1 MGGGSLKR
9 TDVQS
14 LGSFFFPTVNSL
26 HNQNLQSA
34 IIHAEIGHSDLFMK
48 TKILVD
54 TGADYDVI
62 DSRLVDKLISHK
74 INCSLL
80 KPERSPPIAANS
92 QRMRLLG
99 DVILDVKLI
108 SADCTS
114 QSILQKIRFCVLQNL
129 STWCIL
135 GISTLRRL
143 GLFVKDDRI
152 EIAGQKICL
161 LLNRIEKSQFNEFF
175 VDRQGTTGKSNDS
188 VGAVERSY
196 QSSENHMS
204 RLSNILSETDS
215 SVDIPDEMKVGKS
228 LDKRLTTDGQ
238 PPYDVKNK
246 VGHTRFMDMPAN
258 RKSKSNRKL
267 ITDDVINEMVSRS
280 SFSRDGKFKLTEIL
294 KNYRSVF
301 SSSSFDVGKFTGGK
315 AKLQFRPGEKKPKFV
330 PVRRIPHS
338 QRESLAKHL
347 NEMEQK
353 GIIKK
358 CKTSTWNSPLF
369 LVKKKDGSYRPVSD
383 FRALNKQLDD
393 IYFPIPFISDLLDS
407 LHGTKFFS
415 SVDLRSGF
423 FNIVLDPESTYCTA
437 FSALGQTYIYLR
449 LPQGISQSPILFQ
462 QIMTEIFHD
471 DPSFKVY
478 LDDVLACSKCE
489 KDALSDIKRLLQKF
503 LDTGFLLNP
512 TKCIFGSSNIDYLG
526 YRITSEGW
534 TINKSKIDDLLKV
547 QPPTTTKE
555 VRTFC
560 GMLNFYLNCI
570 PNLQRILRPLHAL
583 TGKKK
588 FAWSE
593 NCKIAFET
601 AKRKLADATIMAY
614 PSMAEEDMFYLTT
627 DASDNGWGGTLS
639 QFQRNK
645 GYEVPISFSSGS
657 FTNSE
662 LNWPIKEKECSSLV
676 RNLKLYETYL
686 FGRPFTWRTD
696 NRALSFFYSDSVI
709 KSTALKS
716 TSPKVARWLSYIC
729 EFNFS
734 IEHHNGNSHTMGVAD
749 YLSRKSGAVSVLR
762 APGTGNMHLENLW
775 LYAGCNISD
784 MIEAQESCDDLKNF
798 RNGYGPLKSSKL
810 WTVKTKNGLMVASR
824 KNSGTD
830 LVIVPK
836 SLIDDVLAFHHGP
849 QHAGIRNLTRSIS
862 EKFFMPNKTRNIH
875 NFVSKCQDCI
885 RAKSH
890 RTKPDEPVLMTSS
903 KHPWMAVNADLIGPF
918 PTSYKGNQ
926 YCLVVIDNLTRWTE
940 IRPIQTKHAQSVAD
954 AFMKIFH
961 VRGLPLSLLC
971 DNGKE
976 FANHALKK
984 MFAKLGTNLQ
994 FTTPYRPQSNGVCER
1009 VNQKI
1014 KKLLR
1019 LWNVH
1024 DASWDEYIG
1033 PIQFLVNNE
1042 HNRVLNMSAFQAIH
1056 GWTLTRMDFLSPDH
1070 IDSLDVTDFDRRNW
1084 AKEHSLRMSKSLG
1097 ELYVNDVNRKAES
1110 YIKSRKIYDKS
1121 SPEDDGDIPVG
1132 AHVLIRFPQAPGTT
1146 SLLSNWKGTYTV
1158 ISRVDKNVYL
1168 VGHKE
1173 GLRRKMLIHKSRI
1186 RLLPKSCELDSTQ
1199 PDVKMAVNEN
1209 DSKSIKSE
1217 DQLRK
1222 DEHPTEVKVAPDC
1235 SDRNDISAKSRITK
1249 KITKNSKEKTKK
1261 TIKNHPMKLRN
1272 R

>member
-1 MGGGSLKR
+1 MGGGPLKR

-14 LGSFFFPTVNSL
+14 FGSISRPSVYSL
-26 HNQNLQSA
+26 QNQKLQSA
-34 IIHAEIGHSDLFMK
+34 IIHAEIGHSDTFMK

-62 DSRLVDKLISHK
+62 DSRLVDKLISRK

-80 KPERSPPIAANS
+80 KPERSPPVAANS
-92 QRMRLLG
+92 QRMRVLG

-108 SADCTS
+108 SADCNS

-135 GISTLRRL
+135 GINTLRRL
-143 GLFVKDDRI
+143 GLFVKDDHI
-152 EIAGQKICL
+152 EIGGHKICL
-161 LLNRIEKSQFNEFF
+161 LLNRMEKSQLSEFF
-175 VDRQGTTGKSNDS
+175 VDRQGTTGNLYDS
-188 VGAVERSY
+188 VSARDRSY
-196 QSSENHMS
+196 HSSVNHVS
-204 RLSNILSETDS
+204 HALSNILSETDS
-215 SVDIPDEMKVGKS
+215 SVDYPDEMKVGKS
-228 LDKRLTTDGQ
+228 LDLRLTTDGH
-238 PPYDVKNK
+238 PPYRKNK
-246 VGHTRFMDMPAN
+246 GEHIRFMNMPTN
-258 RKSKSNRKL
+258 RKSKSIRKL
-267 ITDDVINEMVSRS
+267 IADDVINEMVSRS
-280 SFSRDGKFKLTEIL
+280 NFSRDGKYKLTEIL
-294 KNYRSVF
+294 KNNRSVF

-315 AKLQFRPGEKKPKFV
+315 AKLQFRPGEKNPKFV

-338 QRESLAKHL
+338 QREGLANHL

-353 GIIKK
+353 GIIEK
-358 CKTSTWNSPLF
+358 CKISTWNSPLF

-393 IYFPIPFISDLLDS
+393 VFYPIPYIQDLLDS
-407 LHGTKFFS
+407 LFGTKFFS

-423 FNIVLDPESTYCTA
+423 FNIELDPDSTDCTA
-437 FSALGQTYIYLR
+437 FSALGQTYKYLR
-449 LPQGISQSPILFQ
+449 LPQGISQSPIIFQ

-478 LDDVLACSKCE
+478 LDDVLACSSSE
-489 KDALSDIKRLLQKF
+489 KQALADIKRLLQKF

-512 TKCIFGSSNIDYLG
+512 NKCIFGSSELDYLG
-526 YRITSEGW
+526 YHITTEGW
-534 TINKSKIDDLLKV
+534 TVNKSKINDLLQV
-547 QPPTTTKE
+547 QPPSTTKE

-560 GMLNFYLNCI
+560 GMLNFYLNAI

-593 NCKIAFET
+593 ECQIAFDT

-614 PSMAEEDMFYLTT
+614 PSMDEEDIFYLTT

-639 QFQRNK
+639 QFHRNR

-662 LNWPIKEKECSSLV
+662 LNWPILEKECSSFV

-686 FGRPFTWRTD
+686 FGRKFVWRTD

-734 IEHHNGNSHTMGVAD
+734 IEHHNGNTHTMGVAD
-749 YLSRKSGAVSVLR
+749 YLSRKNGAVSVLR
-762 APGTGNMHLENLW
+762 APGTGIMNLDNLW
-775 LYAGCNISD
+775 LYAGCNLSD
-784 MIEAQESCDDLKNF
+784 MIVAQESCDDLRNF
-798 RNGYGPLKSSKL
+798 RNGYGPLKSIKM

-836 SLIDDVLAFHHGP
+836 NLIHDVLAFHHGP
-849 QHAGIRNLTRSIS
+849 QHAGIRNMTRSIA
-862 EKFFMPNKTRNIH
+862 EKFFMPNRTRNIH

-890 RTKPDEPVLMTSS
+890 RKKPDEPVLQTSS

-918 PTSYKGNQ
+918 VKSYKGNQ

-954 AFMKIFH
+954 SFMEIFH
-961 VRGLPLSLLC
+961 ARGLPLSILC

-994 FTTPYRPQSNGVCER
+994 FTTPYRPQSNGITER
-1009 VNQKI
+1009 CNQKI

-1024 DASWDEYIG
+1024 DATWDEYIG
-1033 PIQFLVNNE
+1033 PIQFLINNE

-1056 GWTLTRMDFLSPDH
+1056 GWTLTRMDFLSPDK
-1070 IDSLDVTDFDRRNW
+1070 IETLDVTDFDRRNW

-1097 ELYVNDVNRKAES
+1097 ELYVNDVKQKAES
-1110 YIKSRKIYDKS
+1110 YIKSRKIYEKS
-1121 SPEDDGDIPVG
+1121 SPEDDGEIPNG
-1132 AHVLIRFPQAPGTT
+1132 ARVLIRFPQAPGTT
-1146 SLLSNWKGTYTV
+1146 ALLSNWKGTYTV

-1199 PDVKMAVNEN
+1199 SEVSLAVKEN
-1209 DSKSIKSE
+1209 DDSKSTKSE
-1217 DQLRK
+1217 VQLRN

-1235 SDRNDISAKSRITK
+1235 SDRNDISAKSTITK
-1249 KITKNSKEKTKK
+1249 KETQKST
-1261 TIKNHPMKLRN
+1261 KNHPMKLRSRN
-1272 R
+1272 K